1 MKILV
6 TGAAGFIGMHLS
18 KALCQ
23 KGLEVIGFD
32 NLNSYYDIEL
42 KFSRLNELGIDRRE
56 IMDNVKIVGKNG
68 FSFYKLDLNNA
79 SNIYE
84 LFGNE
89 KFDQVIHLAAQA
101 GVRYSVTNPREYINS
116 NMVGFFNILE
126 GVRHNQVKRLLY
138 ASSSSVY
145 GLNTKVPFSIN
156 DKTDSPASLYAATK
170 KSNELMAHAYSHLF
184 NIQTMGVRFFTVYG
198 PWGRPDMALF
208 KFTRNILEGRPIE
221 IYNNGKMLRD
231 FTYVDDVVGGL
242 VQMIEQSWHE
252 TYNLQNIGRSEP
264 VNLMDFVSE
273 IEKCIG
279 LSAKKE
285 MKPLQQG
292 DVTSTYSDVTGLKEQ
307 FNYSPKVS
315 IREGVEQFVNW
326 YKNYYK

>member
-1 MKILV
+1 MKVLV
-6 TGAAGFIGMHLS
+6 TGAAGFIGMHVS
-18 KALCQ
+18 KVLCS
-23 KGLEVIGFD
+23 KGIEVIGLD
-32 NLNSYYDIEL
+32 NLNSYYDVEL
-42 KFSRLNELGIDRRE
+42 KYARLNELGVDRRE
-56 IMDNVKIVGKNG
+56 IMDNVRIAGKNG
-68 FSFYKLDLNNA
+68 FSFYKLDLTNA
-79 SNIYE
+79 SSIYE

-89 KFDQVIHLAAQA
+89 KFDQVLHLAAQA

-126 GVRHNQVKRLLY
+126 GVRHHQVKRLLY

-145 GLNTKVPFSIN
+145 GLNIKVPFSIE

-184 NIQTMGVRFFTVYG
+184 GIPTMGVRFFTVYG

-208 KFTRNILEGRPIE
+208 KFTRNILEGRTIE
-221 IYNNGKMLRD
+221 IYNNGEMLRD

-242 VQMIEQSWHE
+242 VQMVEKKWPE
-252 TYNLQNIGRSEP
+252 TYCLQNIGRSEP
-264 VNLMDFVSE
+264 VNLMDFVNE
-273 IEKCIG
+273 IEKCTGII
-279 LSAKKE
+279 AKKE

-292 DVTSTYSDVTGLKEQ
+292 DVTSTYADVTGLKEQ

-315 IREGVEQFVNW
+315 IQEGVEQFVKW
-326 YKNYYK
+326 YRNYYK